1 MIDVAG
7 NKKITETEN
16 TSISISTSTSTIS
29 NTDND
34 RNKDKDNSSTLD
46 SIELSI
52 ESVKNG
58 SSKELQ
64 IRAESLKRAKQKKID
79 GALKHKELRMKNLN
93 ELYEYEI
100 EAELKRYKLQGTSIE
115 TIPEL
120 TDLYREYYLAEEH
133 YRQSVNDA
141 IPRTPLFNKH
151 LQGAELLTSRK
162 ALLRRLPVNGIA
174 AELGVANGDFSSSI
188 LSVNS
193 PSKLHLIDIWGS
205 QRYNNS
211 LYKNVLQKFNT
222 EISKGK
228 MEIHRKLSTEAVEDF
243 EDNYFDWLY
252 IDTSHCY
259 KGTKAELELYASK
272 VKTGGVIAG
281 HDYMMG
287 NWTKQYRYGVMEAV
301 HEFCVNAG
309 WRIKFL
315 TMDMSENQS
324 FAIERIR

>member
-1 MIDVAG
+1 MKEIYIYGTGRKALQFLPVIGLHYIVKGFVD
-7 NKKITETEN
+7 
-16 TSISISTSTSTIS
+16 S
-29 NTDND
+29 NVEKCKGQLMGLPVCHVSDLTDLD
-34 RNKDKDNSSTLD
+34 FDNILIVSSFAD
-46 SIELSI
+46 
-52 ESVKNG
+52 
-58 SSKELQ
+58 
-64 IRAESLKRAKQKKID
+64 
-79 GALKHKELRMKNLN
+79 
-93 ELYEYEI
+93 EI